1 MLLQIGTSWWL
12 TYRVITGLGAGDVH
26 GVLHHRWVNNV
37 PGFSFGAVVVEYPL
51 GRWGFRW
58 HVNPR
63 LEYGWVRGRPDGWQ
77 GRVFVMG
84 MYRWRRGAL
93 LMESRVRYE
102 WFRDWDGHQS
112 PHQRLRPAVFLD
124 YRLSEK
130 WRLQGM
136 IEPMYWVQHRRYAAW
151 SLNQWRFFG
160 WVVVGRDWAW
170 RVGPALFYQVQ
181 PRQTLFLL
189 TTEVQT
195 RIKKPTSRS
204 TSPPDQTPHS
214 AGRQP

>member
-1 MLLQIGTSWWL
+1 LLLQIGTSWWL
-12 TYRVITGLGAGDVH
+12 TYRVVAGLGAGQVH
-26 GVLHHRWVNNV
+26 GVVHHRWVNNV

-51 GRWGFRW
+51 GRWGFHW

-84 MYRWRRGAL
+84 MHRWRRGAL
-93 LMESRVRYE
+93 LMESRARYE

-151 SLNQWRFFG
+151 SLNQWRFLSGAAPADPFPAND
-160 WVVVGRDWAW
+160 RSPDSYKEAHLQKYFAT
-170 RVGPALFYQVQ
+170 RSNSAFSRSPAL
-181 PRQTLFLL
+181 RN
-189 TTEVQT
+189 
-195 RIKKPTSRS
+195 
-204 TSPPDQTPHS
+204 
-214 AGRQP
+214 